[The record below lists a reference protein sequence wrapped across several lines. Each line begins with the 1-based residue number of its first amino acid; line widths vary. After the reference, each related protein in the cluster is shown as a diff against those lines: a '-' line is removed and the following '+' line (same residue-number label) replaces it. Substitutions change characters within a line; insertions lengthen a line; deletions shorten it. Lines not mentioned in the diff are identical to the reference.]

1 MSSPPATFE
10 RTRSRPLVVA
20 VCSVPLICE
29 GLAVALEGVAE
40 VQCFPDTR
48 GDVGSLLTWLRP
60 SVVVVDCDETASSAV
75 AFADDAGISLVQVG
89 LRDHKI
95 RVRRQGD
102 WVEQPD
108 GIAMESVCDILVAE
122 IFRGG
127 SQS

>member
-1 MSSPPATFE
+1 MSSSAATE

-29 GLAVALEGVAE
+29 GLAAALEGVAE
-40 VQCFPDTR
+40 VQCFRDTR

-60 SVVVVDCDETASSAV
+60 SVVVVDCDETASSAA

-89 LRDHKI
+89 FRDQSVRI
-95 RVRRQGD
+95 RREGG

-108 GIAMESVCDILVAE
+108 GMAIESVCDILVAE

-127 SQS
+127 RQP